1 MIMGRIEKGEH
12 KGEAKIW
19 SYLRLEKLVQQM
31 RKKIDGVSE
40 LFTLDAVGTAA

>member
-12 KGEAKIW
+12 KGETKIW